1 MNKTQSAKY
10 IHALLSLSHLTVSQ
24 GNTIILV
31 THEEEIACYSH
42 RIVRFRD
49 GVVERDEP
57 VSPDQRA

>member
-1 MNKTQSAKY
+1 MQLFRHL
-10 IHALLSLSHLTVSQ
+10 HAQ

-42 RIVRFRD
+42 RVVRFRD

-57 VSPDQRA
+57 VSSNQRV